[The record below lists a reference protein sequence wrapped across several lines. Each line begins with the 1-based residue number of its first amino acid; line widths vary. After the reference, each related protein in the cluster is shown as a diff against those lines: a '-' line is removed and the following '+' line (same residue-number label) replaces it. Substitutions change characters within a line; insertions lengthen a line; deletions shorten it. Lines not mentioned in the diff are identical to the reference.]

1 VHDFVQGILA
11 IDANANVAVLGDLND
26 FEFSAPLAT
35 LKAGILNDLVEQF
48 PADER
53 YTYVFEGNSQVL
65 DHILVSSSLMPAIEY
80 DVVHT
85 NAEFADQA
93 SDHDP
98 EVARIQLPATSV
110 EVTRQLS
117 VQIPVL
123 VYDARSHRYSG
134 TIRATNKAG
143 APIAGPIEV
152 ELSGLG
158 SGVTLLNASGT
169 HNGAP
174 YVTSVPSL
182 AAGATVLVP
191 VQFSNSSKAPLKYSV
206 KIYSGAF

>member
-1 VHDFVQGILA
+1 
-11 IDANANVAVLGDLND
+11 
-26 FEFSAPLAT
+26 
-35 LKAGILNDLVEQF
+35 
-48 PADER
+48 
-53 YTYVFEGNSQVL
+53 
-65 DHILVSSSLMPAIEY
+65 MPAIEY

-110 EVTRQLS
+110 EVTGQLS
-117 VQIPVL
+117 VQIPLL
-123 VYDARSHRYSG
+123 VYDTRSHLYSG
-134 TIRATNKAG
+134 TIRATNKTG
-143 APIAGPIEV
+143 AAIAGPIQV
-152 ELSGLG
+152 ELGGLG

-182 AAGATVLVP
+182 TGGATVSVP
-191 VQFSNSSKAPLKYSV
+191 VQFSNPPKLPIKYTV
-206 KIYSGAF
+206 KVYSGAF